1 MVSFIYSFFFQKASY
16 NFNPWKDFSFC
27 GWLQFMHTPVV
38 LHVPEYSFVYCSV
51 ASPASQGTGCFDATK
66 SIEGLKGFYSL
77 AVLLQST
84 VGCTASLWIDPTV
97 HFWQWIAKI
106 IPSFLQPV
114 VLPSATGLFHGSIYN
129 RILSS
134 KGFFS
139 EDKTKCTFVNSP
151 SV

>member
-16 NFNPWKDFSFC
+16 NFNPWKEFSFW

-51 ASPASQGTGCFDATK
+51 ARPASQGTGCFDATK

-106 IPSFLQPV
+106 TPSFLQPV